1 MVGIIIFKTN
11 KLIKKLK
18 LIFLLLLFLEITSFI
33 IIPIGSCDNTLV
45 NVTPS
50 NVSVAPDYSF
60 DLDIYCSPVKPIKA
74 FELKLLF
81 NSSLLT
87 VNTVSEGDIFS
98 GYSTFY
104 NDGIIDNTEGSIIN
118 IYGLII
124 GEGNVT
130 DPGTLVNISFT
141 SKSFIGASNVTL
153 YDVGITNQTDY
164 ISILTSDGSIVVE
177 YPYISQLISKELPA
191 NNSDDVSVKTSSLS
205 VSIKD
210 PEGDPFYWEISTS
223 PDIGNSFGNND
234 TNGTKTCEIS
244 ELGYGT
250 TYNWYVKCKDLTNG
264 IWTNRSYLF
273 LTEEETIS
281 PPSSGGG
288 GGGGIIP
295 PVEKGDLNNAP
306 EIPLTPTGPIYIEKD
321 ITYTYSSSSYDKD
334 ENKIRYKFDW
344 GDGSISDWSE
354 FLGSNT
360 SVSMT
365 HYWNEI
371 LKYEVKVICQDEN
384 GENSSWSES
393 LNVIVSQ
400 SNYSEVPVAEINVM
414 EDDLLSNKS
423 IVFDASESF
432 DIDGV
437 IINYTWDFGDGNTG
451 YGINIDH
458 IYDTPG
464 EYTVTLTV
472 VDNKGNT
479 YSSTKTIRIDAQTK
493 KSNIEES
500 SNIQIFD
507 KDFQILVI
515 PLLISIVV
523 LLIIVIAFKEKV
535 GLRILNNKICK
546 IKIKEKI
553 NQNKKIK
560 NF

>member
-11 KLIKKLK
+11 KLKNKLK
-18 LIFLLLLFLEITSFI
+18 LTFLLLVFLEITIFI
-33 IIPIGSCDNTLV
+33 ITPIGSCDNTLV
-45 NVTPS
+45 NVNPS

-104 NDGIIDNTEGSIIN
+104 NAGIIDNSEGSIIN
-118 IYGLII
+118 IYGLIL

-130 DPGTLVNISFT
+130 EPGTLVTISFT
-141 SKSFIGASNVTL
+141 SKSVIGISDVSL
-153 YDVGITNQTDY
+153 QDVGITNETNY
-164 ISILTSDGSIVVE
+164 ISVLTSDGSIVVE
-177 YPYISQLISKELPA
+177 YPYISHFISQELPA
-191 NNSDDVSVKTSSLS
+191 NNSDDVSVKISSLS

-210 PEGDPFYWEISTS
+210 PEGDLFYWEITTS

-234 TNGTKTCEIS
+234 SNGTKTCEIS
-244 ELGYGT
+244 HLGYGK
-250 TYNWYVKCKDLTNG
+250 TYNWYVKCKDLTSG
-264 IWTNRSYLF
+264 KWTNRSYLF
-273 LTEEETIS
+273 TTEEETIS
-281 PPSSGGG
+281 PPSGGGG

-295 PVEKGDLNNAP
+295 PVEEEGDSNNAP
-306 EIPLTPTGPIYIEKD
+306 EIALTPTGPIYIEKN
-321 ITYTYSSSSYDKD
+321 IIYTYSSSSYDKD
-334 ENKIRYKFDW
+334 GDKIRYKFDW
-344 GDGSISDWSE
+344 GDESFSEWSE
-354 FLGSNT
+354 FLDSNA
-360 SVSMT
+360 SVFMT

-371 LKYEVKVICQDEN
+371 SNYELKVICQDEN

-400 SNYSEVPVAEINVM
+400 SNDSEVPVAEINVM

-423 IVFDASESF
+423 IIFDASESF

-437 IINYTWDFGDGNTG
+437 IVNYTWDFGDGTTG
-451 YGINIDH
+451 YGIYTDH
-458 IYDTPG
+458 IYVSSG
-464 EYTVTLTV
+464 EYIVTLTV

-479 YSSTKTIRIDAQTK
+479 YSSTKTITIETQTK

-500 SNIQIFD
+500 SNIQIFG
-507 KDFQILVI
+507 KDFQILIIYLV
-515 PLLISIVV
+515 ISIVV
-523 LLIIVIAFKEKV
+523 LLIIVIAFKEKI
-535 GLRILNNKICK
+535 GLRIINHKIYK
-546 IKIKEKI
+546 IKIKEK
-553 NQNKKIK
+553 NKPK
-560 NF
+560 

>member
-1 MVGIIIFKTN
+1 MEDRKNIRMYN
-11 KLIKKLK
+11 KLVSLCIVFL
-18 LIFLLLLFLEITSFI
+18 LIFTLLQATIVLGDE
-33 IIPIGSCDNTLV
+33 
-45 NVTPS
+45 PS
-50 NVSVAPDYSF
+50 NLVYVSPSSQVVSPQESF
-60 DLDIYCSPVKPIKA
+60 DISIYCEPDQPIKS
-74 FELKLLF
+74 FEFKLSF
-81 NSSLLT
+81 DSSLIEANSVT
-87 VNTVSEGDIFS
+87 EGDIFN
-98 GYSTFY
+98 GYSTYF
-104 NDGIIDNTEGSIIN
+104 NSGVINNTAGTIIN
-118 IYGLII
+118 VYGLIL

-130 DPGTLVNISFT
+130 DPGTLVTISFT
-141 SKSFIGASNVTL
+141 SKSVIGTSDVSL
-153 YDVGITNQTDY
+153 YDVGITNETDY
-164 ISILTSDGSIVVE
+164 ISILISDGIIVVE
-177 YPYISQLISKELPA
+177 YPYISHLISQELPA
-191 NNSDDVSVKTSSLS
+191 NNSDDVSVKTLSLS
-205 VSIKD
+205 VSIKN
-210 PEGDPFYWEISTS
+210 PEGETFYWEITTQ
-223 PDIGNSFGNND
+223 PDIGNSYGNND

-244 ELGYGT
+244 DLGYGT

-281 PPSSGGG
+281 LPSGGGG

-295 PVEKGDLNNAP
+295 PVAEEGDLNNAP
-306 EIPLTPTGPIYIEKD
+306 EIPLTPTGPVYIEKD

-344 GDGSISDWSE
+344 GDGSFSEWSE

-371 LKYEVKVICQDEN
+371 SSYEIKVICQDEN

-414 EDDLLSNKS
+414 EDDLLSNKN

-479 YSSTKTIRIDAQTK
+479 YSSTRTITIDAQTK

-500 SNIQIFD
+500 SNIQIFG

-523 LLIIVIAFKEKV
+523 LLIIVIAFKEKI
-535 GLRILNNKICK
+535 GLRFLNNKIDK
-546 IKIKEKI
+546 IKIEEKI

>member
-1 MVGIIIFKTN
+1 MEDRKNIRMYN
-11 KLIKKLK
+11 KLVSLCIVFL
-18 LIFLLLLFLEITSFI
+18 LIFTLLQATIVLGDE
-33 IIPIGSCDNTLV
+33 
-45 NVTPS
+45 PS
-50 NVSVAPDYSF
+50 NLVYVSPSSQVVSPQESF
-60 DLDIYCSPVKPIKA
+60 DISIYCEPDQPIKS
-74 FELKLLF
+74 FEFKLSF
-81 NSSLLT
+81 DSSLIEANSVT
-87 VNTVSEGDIFS
+87 EGDIFN
-98 GYSTFY
+98 GYSTYF
-104 NDGIIDNTEGSIIN
+104 NSGVINNTAGTIIN
-118 IYGLII
+118 VYGLIL

-130 DPGTLVNISFT
+130 DPGTLVTISFT
-141 SKSFIGASNVTL
+141 SKSVIGTSDVSL
-153 YDVGITNQTDY
+153 YDVGITNETDY
-164 ISILTSDGSIVVE
+164 ISILISDGIIVVE
-177 YPYISQLISKELPA
+177 YPYISHLISQELPA
-191 NNSDDVSVKTSSLS
+191 NNSDDVSVKTLSLS
-205 VSIKD
+205 VSIKN
-210 PEGDPFYWEISTS
+210 PEGETFYWEITTQ
-223 PDIGNSFGNND
+223 PDIGNSYGNND

-244 ELGYGT
+244 DLGYGT

-281 PPSSGGG
+281 LPSGGGG

-295 PVEKGDLNNAP
+295 PVAEEGDLNNAP
-306 EIPLTPTGPIYIEKD
+306 EIPLTPTGPVYIEKD

-344 GDGSISDWSE
+344 GDGSFSEWSE

-371 LKYEVKVICQDEN
+371 SSYEIKVICQDEN

-414 EDDLLSNKS
+414 EDDLLSNKN

-479 YSSTKTIRIDAQTK
+479 YSSTRTITIDAQTK

-500 SNIQIFD
+500 SNIQIFS

-523 LLIIVIAFKEKV
+523 LLIIVIAFKEKI
-535 GLRILNNKICK
+535 GLRFLNNKIDK
-546 IKIKEKI
+546 IKIEEKI